1 MHFNQNIHMAIHMMI
16 HMMIEMIAKR
26 LYSLVFI
33 LPPTLIHTTAL
44 ADAAKMRSSSQRC
57 NYFI

>member
-1 MHFNQNIHMAIHMMI
+1 MHFNQNIHMVI

>member
-1 MHFNQNIHMAIHMMI
+1 MHFNQIIHMVI

-26 LYSLVFI
+26 LYSLVFF